1 MSTST
6 LPPRTLPTT
15 TSSPRRRSS
24 GSLSSRSEK
33 IWNYIILTVMA
44 LIVLWPVG
52 TFILAALSPDR
63 AGRPSGDLQWGNF
76 ATAWTSAEFARSMT
90 VSLIITIA
98 VVVIG
103 TVLAL
108 LGGYAF
114 GVLGVV
120 ADKVLFP
127 VILLG
132 MMISLEAIIVPLYYQ
147 FRTLG
152 LTDNLLGVILIHVGM
167 GVPFGV
173 FWMRAAFRS
182 LPRGI
187 FESAEMDGA
196 GPMRML
202 WSIAVPNLMPAVY
215 TFILLSFMWTWN
227 DYFLSL
233 VFLHGDNQTATVA
246 LGVFQGKYVTQINL
260 MAAGGLIVAAPVL
273 ILYVIFQRKFISGM
287 LAGAIKE

>member
-1 MSTST
+1 M
-6 LPPRTLPTT
+6 
-15 TSSPRRRSS
+15 
-24 GSLSSRSEK
+24 SSRAEK
-33 IWNYIILTVMA
+33 IWNYLILGLLA
-44 LIVLWPVG
+44 LVVLWPVG
-52 TFILAALSPDR
+52 TFLAAALSPDR
-63 AGRPSGDLQWGNF
+63 AGRPSADLQWGNF
-76 ATAWTSAEFARSMT
+76 VTAWENAEFARSMT
-90 VSLIITIA
+90 VSLVITVS
-98 VVVIG
+98 VVVVGVI
-103 TVLAL
+103 LAL
-108 LGGYAF
+108 MGGYAF
-114 GVLGVV
+114 GVLGVIG
-120 ADKVLFP
+120 DRWFFP
-127 VILLG
+127 LILLG

-152 LTDNLLGVILIHVGM
+152 LTDNLLGVILIHLGM
-167 GVPFGV
+167 GVPFGI
-173 FWMRAAFRS
+173 FWMRAAFRA

-187 FESAEMDGA
+187 FESASLDGA

-215 TFILLSFMWTWN
+215 TLVLLSFMWTWN

>member
-1 MSTST
+1 MTS
-6 LPPRTLPTT
+6 RA
-15 TSSPRRRSS
+15 
-24 GSLSSRSEK
+24 EK
-33 IWNYIILTVMA
+33 FFSYLILTVMA

-52 TFILAALSPDR
+52 TFIAAALSPDR
-63 AGRPSGDLQWGNF
+63 AGRPSADLQWGNF
-76 ATAWTSAEFARSMT
+76 VTAWTSAEFGRSMT
-90 VSLIITIA
+90 VSLTITVG
-98 VVVIG
+98 VVVLG
-103 TVLAL
+103 TALAL

-120 ADKVLFP
+120 ADRVLFP

-147 FRTLG
+147 FRGLG

-173 FWMRAAFRS
+173 FWMRAAFRA

-202 WSIAVPNLMPAVY
+202 WSIAIPNLMPAIY

-273 ILYVIFQRKFISGM
+273 LLYIVFQRKFISGM

>member
-1 MSTST
+1 M
-6 LPPRTLPTT
+6 
-15 TSSPRRRSS
+15 
-24 GSLSSRSEK
+24 SSRAEK
-33 IWNYIILTVMA
+33 IWNYLILGLLA
-44 LIVLWPVG
+44 LVVLWPVG
-52 TFILAALSPDR
+52 TFLAAALSPDR
-63 AGRPSGDLQWGNF
+63 AGRPSADLQWGNF
-76 ATAWTSAEFARSMT
+76 VTAWENAEFARSMT
-90 VSLIITIA
+90 VSLVITVS

-103 TVLAL
+103 VILAL
-108 LGGYAF
+108 MGGYAF
-114 GVLGVV
+114 GVLGVIG
-120 ADKVLFP
+120 DRWFFP
-127 VILLG
+127 LILLG

-152 LTDNLLGVILIHVGM
+152 LTDNLLGVILIHLGM
-167 GVPFGV
+167 GVPFGI
-173 FWMRAAFRS
+173 FWMRAAFRA

-187 FESAEMDGA
+187 FESASLDGA

-215 TFILLSFMWTWN
+215 TLVLLSFMWTWN

>member
-1 MSTST
+1 M
-6 LPPRTLPTT
+6 
-15 TSSPRRRSS
+15 
-24 GSLSSRSEK
+24 SSRAEK

-44 LIVLWPVG
+44 VVVLWPVA
-52 TFILAALSPDR
+52 TFVMAALSPDR
-63 AGRPSGDLQWGNF
+63 AGRPTGEIQLDNF
-76 ATAWTSAEFARSMT
+76 VTAWNNAEFSRSML
-90 VSLIITIA
+90 VSLTITVA
-98 VVVIG
+98 VAILGVA
-103 TVLAL
+103 LAL

-120 ADKVLFP
+120 GDKVFFP
-127 VILLG
+127 LVLLG

-147 FRTLG
+147 FRAFG
-152 LTDNLLGVILIHVGM
+152 LTDNLFGIILIHVGM
-167 GVPFGV
+167 GVPFGI
-173 FWMRAAFRS
+173 FWMRAAFRT

-196 GPMRML
+196 GPLRML
-202 WSIAVPNLMPAVY
+202 WSIAVPNLLPAIY

-246 LGVFQGKYVTQINL
+246 LGVFQGRHVTEVNL

-287 LAGAIKE
+287 LAGAVKE

>member
-1 MSTST
+1 M
-6 LPPRTLPTT
+6 
-15 TSSPRRRSS
+15 
-24 GSLSSRSEK
+24 SSRSEK
-33 IWNYIILTVMA
+33 LWNYIILTVMA

-52 TFILAALSPDR
+52 TFLAASLSPDR

-76 ATAWTSAEFARSMT
+76 ITAWNSAEFARSMT
-90 VSLIITIA
+90 VSLIITV
-98 VVVIG
+98 VVVIVG
-103 TVLAL
+103 VLLAL

-120 ADKVLFP
+120 GERFLFP

-132 MMISLEAIIVPLYYQ
+132 MMVSLEVIIVPLYYQ
-147 FRTLG
+147 FRTIG
-152 LTDNLLGVILIHVGM
+152 LTNNLFGVILIHLGM

-173 FWMRAAFRS
+173 FWMRAAFRA
-182 LPRGI
+182 LPRAV
-187 FESAEMDGA
+187 FESAELDGA
-196 GPMRML
+196 GPLRML

-215 TFILLSFMWTWN
+215 TLILLSFMWTWN

-246 LGVFQGKYVTQINL
+246 LGVFQGKFVTQINL

-273 ILYVIFQRKFISGM
+273 VLYVIFQRKFISGM

>member
-1 MSTST
+1 M
-6 LPPRTLPTT
+6 
-15 TSSPRRRSS
+15 
-24 GSLSSRSEK
+24 SSRSEK
-33 IWNYIILTVMA
+33 VFTYAVLTIMA
-44 LIVLWPVG
+44 VIVLWPVG
-52 TFILAALSPDR
+52 TFVAAALSPDR
-63 AGRPSGDLQWGNF
+63 AGRPSADLQWGNF
-76 ATAWTSAEFARSMT
+76 VTAWTSAEFSRSMV
-90 VSLIITIA
+90 VSLTITVA
-98 VVVIG
+98 VVIVG
-103 TVLAL
+103 TLLAL

-120 ADKVLFP
+120 GDRVLFP
-127 VILLG
+127 LILLG

-152 LTDNLLGVILIHVGM
+152 LTDNLLGVVLIHVGM
-167 GVPFGV
+167 GVPFGI
-173 FWMRAAFRS
+173 FWMRAAFRA

-196 GPMRML
+196 SSMRML

>member
-1 MSTST
+1 M
-6 LPPRTLPTT
+6 R
-15 TSSPRRRSS
+15 SSP
-24 GSLSSRSEK
+24 SEK
-33 IWNYIILTVMA
+33 FWNYVILTVMA

-52 TFILAALSPDR
+52 TFIAAALSPDR
-63 AGRPSGDLQWGNF
+63 AGRPSADLQWGNF
-76 ATAWTSAEFARSMT
+76 VTAWQDAAFAKSMT
-90 VSLIITIA
+90 VSLIIT
-98 VVVIG
+98 VVVVVLG
-103 TVLAL
+103 VLLAL

-114 GVLGVV
+114 GVLGV
-120 ADKVLFP
+120 AGEKVLFP
-127 VILLG
+127 VVLLG
-132 MMISLEAIIVPLYYQ
+132 MMVSLEVIIVPLYYQ
-147 FRTLG
+147 FRTIG
-152 LTDNLLGVILIHVGM
+152 LTNNLLGVILIHLGM
-167 GVPFGV
+167 GVPFGI
-173 FWMRAAFRS
+173 FWMRAAFRA
-182 LPRGI
+182 LPRAV

-196 GPMRML
+196 GPLRML

-215 TFILLSFMWTWN
+215 TLILLSFMWTWN

>member
-1 MSTST
+1 MSA
-6 LPPRTLPTT
+6 
-15 TSSPRRRSS
+15 
-24 GSLSSRSEK
+24 RSEK
-33 IWNYIILTVMA
+33 IWNYVILTVMA

-52 TFILAALSPDR
+52 TFIAAAVSPDR
-63 AGRPSGDLQWGNF
+63 AGRPSADLQWGNF
-76 ATAWTSAEFARSMT
+76 ATAWTNADFARSMT
-90 VSLIITIA
+90 VSLTITV
-98 VVVIG
+98 VVVIVG

-120 ADKVLFP
+120 GDRVLFP

-147 FRTLG
+147 FRSLG
-152 LTDNLLGVILIHVGM
+152 LTDSLLGVILIHVGM

-173 FWMRAAFRS
+173 FWMRAAFRA
-182 LPRGI
+182 LPRAI

-196 GPMRML
+196 GPLRML

-246 LGVFQGKYVTQINL
+246 LGVFQGRYVTQINL

-273 ILYVIFQRKFISGM
+273 ILYVIFQRRFISGM

>member
-1 MSTST
+1 MTS
-6 LPPRTLPTT
+6 PA
-15 TSSPRRRSS
+15 
-24 GSLSSRSEK
+24 EK
-33 IWNYIILTVMA
+33 IWNYVILTVMA

-52 TFILAALSPDR
+52 TFVAASVSPDR
-63 AGRPSGDLQWGNF
+63 AGRPSTDIKWSNF
-76 ATAWTSAEFARSMT
+76 LTAWTQAEFSRSMS
-90 VSLIITIA
+90 VSLIIATA
-98 VVVIG
+98 VVVISV
-103 TVLAL
+103 VLAL

-120 ADKVLFP
+120 GDRVLFP
-127 VILLG
+127 LVLLG
-132 MMISLEAIIVPLYYQ
+132 MMVSLEAIIVPLYYQ

-152 LTDNLLGVILIHVGM
+152 LTDNLLGVILIHTGM
-167 GVPFGV
+167 GVPFGI
-173 FWMRAAFRS
+173 FWMRAAFRA
-182 LPRGI
+182 LPRGV
-187 FESAEMDGA
+187 FESAEIDGA
-196 GPMRML
+196 GPFRML
-202 WSIAVPNLMPAVY
+202 WSIAAPNIMPAVY
-215 TFILLSFMWTWN
+215 TLILLNFMWTWN

>member
-1 MSTST
+1 M
-6 LPPRTLPTT
+6 
-15 TSSPRRRSS
+15 
-24 GSLSSRSEK
+24 SSRAEK
-33 IWNYIILTVMA
+33 IWNYLILGLLA
-44 LIVLWPVG
+44 LVVLWPVG
-52 TFILAALSPDR
+52 TFLAAALSPDR
-63 AGRPSGDLQWGNF
+63 AGRPSADLQWGNF
-76 ATAWTSAEFARSMT
+76 VTAWENAEFARSMT
-90 VSLIITIA
+90 VSLVITVS
-98 VVVIG
+98 VVVVGVI
-103 TVLAL
+103 LAL
-108 LGGYAF
+108 MGGYAF
-114 GVLGVV
+114 GVLGVIG
-120 ADKVLFP
+120 DRWFFP
-127 VILLG
+127 LILLG

-152 LTDNLLGVILIHVGM
+152 LTDNLLGVILIHLGM
-167 GVPFGV
+167 GVPFGI
-173 FWMRAAFRS
+173 FWMRAAFRA

-187 FESAEMDGA
+187 FESASLDGA

-215 TFILLSFMWTWN
+215 TLVLLSFMWTWN

-273 ILYVIFQRKFISGM
+273 VLYVIFQRKFISGM

>member
-1 MSTST
+1 M
-6 LPPRTLPTT
+6 
-15 TSSPRRRSS
+15 
-24 GSLSSRSEK
+24 SSRSEK
-33 IWNYIILTVMA
+33 LWNYVILTVMA

-52 TFILAALSPDR
+52 TFLAASLSPDR
-63 AGRPSGDLQWGNF
+63 AGRPSSDLQWGNF
-76 ATAWTSAEFARSMT
+76 VTAWNDAEFARSMT
-90 VSLIITIA
+90 VSLIIT
-98 VVVIG
+98 VVVVVVG
-103 TVLAL
+103 VLLAL

-120 ADKVLFP
+120 GERFLFP

-132 MMISLEAIIVPLYYQ
+132 MMVSLEVIIVPLYYQ
-147 FRTLG
+147 FRTIG
-152 LTDNLLGVILIHVGM
+152 LTNNLFGVMLIHLGM

-173 FWMRAAFRS
+173 FWMRAAFRA
-182 LPRGI
+182 LPRAV
-187 FESAEMDGA
+187 FESAELDGA
-196 GPMRML
+196 GPLRML

-215 TFILLSFMWTWN
+215 TLILLSFMWTWN

-246 LGVFQGKYVTQINL
+246 LGVFQGKFVTQINL